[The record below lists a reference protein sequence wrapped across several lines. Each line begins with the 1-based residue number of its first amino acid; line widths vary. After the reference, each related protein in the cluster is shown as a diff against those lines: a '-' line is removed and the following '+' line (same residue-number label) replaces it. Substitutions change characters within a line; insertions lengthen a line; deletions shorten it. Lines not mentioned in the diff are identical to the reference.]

1 MCSAP
6 SFPPSLPSR
15 LFSIFP
21 SNTFFSQVLIL
32 NPPSLPPSL
41 LPFLVLHRPTHDPRG
56 GGQGAAGQAAEMDR
70 GQVQRGECME
80 GREGGREGGGG
91 ITWYCIDPRM
101 TRVVVGKE
109 PLDTLQ

>member
-1 MCSAP
+1 
-6 SFPPSLPSR
+6 
-15 LFSIFP
+15 
-21 SNTFFSQVLIL
+21 
-32 NPPSLPPSL
+32 
-41 LPFLVLHRPTHDPRG
+41 
-56 GGQGAAGQAAEMDR
+56 MDR